1 MTVSNANQ
9 DITATDWLTILEQCA
24 DEADKI
30 AKHYYESST
39 VKVTEKSDQSPVTEA
54 DQKIEDVI
62 RQSIC
67 NQFPDIG
74 VIGEEF
80 PDKNQESAIK
90 LIVDPIDGTSNFI
103 RGIPIF
109 GTLLAI
115 EKDKTVIAG
124 VISNGIRKERWMA
137 AQGKGAT
144 YNGAPIQVSK
154 IDTIENS
161 QAFYGS
167 LYGRE
172 ARGDFEKL
180 TQLLSKTKR
189 QRGIGDFMVH
199 MWVAMGFG
207 EFGIDFGLQPWDIAP
222 IGIIIEEAGGTIT
235 AVDGT
240 PFDINEGTILTS
252 NGKFHDVLV
261 SNYAM

>member
-9 DITATDWLTILEQCA
+9 DITATDWLSILDQCA
-24 DEADKI
+24 DEADEI

-39 VKVTEKSDQSPVTEA
+39 VKVIEKSDKSPVTEA

-80 PDKNQESAIK
+80 PDKNQDSAIK

-115 EKDKTVIAG
+115 EKNNTIIAG
-124 VISNGIRKERWMA
+124 VISNGISKERWSA
-137 AQGKGAT
+137 AKGNGAT
-144 YNGAPIQVSK
+144 YNGTKIQVSA
-154 IDTIENS
+154 IDTIEES

-172 ARGDFEKL
+172 ARGDFKKL

-189 QRGIGDFMVH
+189 QRGIGDFLMH

-222 IGIIIEEAGGTIT
+222 IGIILEEAGGTIT
-235 AVDGT
+235 AVDGS
-240 PFDINEGTILTS
+240 PFDVYEGTILSS
-252 NGKFHDVLV
+252 NGRFH
-261 SNYAM
+261 NQIIQHYNQ

>member
-1 MTVSNANQ
+1 MITPHTNH
-9 DITATDWLTILEQCA
+9 DITATDWLSILDQCA
-24 DEADKI
+24 NEADEI

-39 VKVTEKSDQSPVTEA
+39 LKISEKSDQSPVTEA
-54 DQKIEDVI
+54 DKKIEDVI

-67 NQFPDIG
+67 NQFPEIG

-80 PDKNQESAIK
+80 PEKNQDSEIK

-115 EKDKTVIAG
+115 EKDNVIIAG
-124 VISNGIRKERWMA
+124 VISNGVSKQRWA
-137 AQGKGAT
+137 AAKKKGAT
-144 YNGAPIQVSK
+144 YNGTKIQVSEVEV
-154 IDTIENS
+154 IEDS

-180 TQLLSKTKR
+180 THLLSKTKR
-189 QRGIGDFMVH
+189 QRGIGDFMMH

-222 IGIIIEEAGGTIT
+222 IGIILEEAGGVVT
-235 AVDGT
+235 AVNGK
-240 PFDINEGTILTS
+240 PFDIYEGTILSS
-252 NGKFHDVLV
+252 NGKFHDKLV
-261 SNYAM
+261 ANYTI